1 MTDMAG
7 MMRVGS
13 ELGTKKGGLAVAL
26 PPISSQALPPISSQK
41 TMVIRVIS

>member
-13 ELGTKKGGLAVAL
+13 ELGTKKGGIAVAL
-26 PPISSQALPPISSQK
+26 PPISRQK

>member
-13 ELGTKKGGLAVAL
+13 ELGTKKGGIAV
-26 PPISSQALPPISSQK
+26 ALPPISSQK